1 MPETMICPNCAA
13 PLAFSAGH
21 GDSMQCPYCHTI
33 VSLRSQSP
41 GASSAGGETPKQK
54 KPAVGKAVALIVLL
68 VGAPIVIILAIVV
81 DHTNQTGIL
90 SASSSQKPAF
100 ASKTLEFGSK
110 GITLDHHGHIYVGE
124 SDHGR
129 VQVFDTSGKYLSEFS
144 VGRLD
149 DLVADRDGTLYVV
162 TGGKICRFNGAT
174 GAQLPDMERGT
185 DDWPNSRGDVH
196 PDPTWS
202 LPAIK
207 QSPVNYRCICQTAGV
222 IYAITG
228 YSVDPPNIV
237 KLNTTTGRIQSTVS
251 ATAPPDE
258 RLNLHGIL
266 ALTTGEIFG
275 LDMEMGAVYK
285 FSPGGAYINKF
296 GGKSDDAS
304 SDDPPPSQLLWP
316 TSMAS
321 DSQGRIYIGNSSGIK
336 VYDKNGNFI
345 DGFGDS
351 SPNGIAID
359 DQDNIY
365 ACFNNCVREYVLAKR

>member
-1 MPETMICPNCAA
+1 
-13 PLAFSAGH
+13 
-21 GDSMQCPYCHTI
+21 
-33 VSLRSQSP
+33 
-41 GASSAGGETPKQK
+41 
-54 KPAVGKAVALIVLL
+54 
-68 VGAPIVIILAIVV
+68 
-81 DHTNQTGIL
+81 
-90 SASSSQKPAF
+90 
-100 ASKTLEFGSK
+100 
-110 GITLDHHGHIYVGE
+110 
-124 SDHGR
+124 
-129 VQVFDTSGKYLSEFS
+129 
-144 VGRLD
+144 
-149 DLVADRDGTLYVV
+149 
-162 TGGKICRFNGAT
+162 
-174 GAQLPDMERGT
+174 
-185 DDWPNSRGDVH
+185 
-196 PDPTWS
+196 
-202 LPAIK
+202 
-207 QSPVNYRCICQTAGV
+207 V